1 MDVFV
6 LSPQGYEGV
15 EGTQFPFWVGGTT
28 PPMGVISIVCNKTTD
43 NTDDVYTWKYIR
55 ADATEQEIIV
65 QRIKHTPGVTF
76 TPSISADGVISW
88 TNDGGLE
95 NPEPVSVKGP
105 QGEPG
110 PAGPKGDKGDP
121 GAPGAPGEQGPA
133 GPKGDPGEQGPAGPK
148 GDPGTPGEQGP
159 AGPKGDKG
167 DPGAPGEQGPAG
179 PKGDPGEQGPAGPKG
194 DPGAPGAPGEQG
206 PAGEQGPKG
215 DPGAPGEQ
223 GPKGDP
229 GTPGEQGPAGPKGD
243 PGTPGEQGPAGP
255 KGDPGEQG
263 PAGPKGDPGEQGPAG
278 PKGDPGTAGVTPNIT
293 ATATVDA
300 TTGTPAVSVTKSG
313 TNAAPSF
320 AFAFSGL
327 KGEAGSGGGGGFSY
341 ASTRNVTPTIEQDEF
356 FGGNTNKLIFN
367 INNLTTGAIVHLKG
381 YFTLTQPNNNT
392 QYGATS
398 PIFIESISN
407 NSGSPIISTSVSGA
421 YGYKCSPNIYYDFA
435 FIALN
440 ASANIEL
447 LFNYSVGGSFKIDTA
462 PAAFMTMITGG

>member
-28 PPMGVISIVCNKTTD
+28 PPLGVISIVCNKTTD

-133 GPKGDPGEQGPAGPK
+133 GPKGDPG
-148 GDPGTPGEQGP
+148 
-159 AGPKGDKG
+159 
-167 DPGAPGEQGPAG
+167 
-179 PKGDPGEQGPAGPKG
+179 
-194 DPGAPGAPGEQG
+194 
-206 PAGEQGPKG
+206 
-215 DPGAPGEQ
+215 
-223 GPKGDP
+223 
-229 GTPGEQGPAGPKGD
+229 
-243 PGTPGEQGPAGP
+243 
-255 KGDPGEQG
+255 
-263 PAGPKGDPGEQGPAG
+263 
-278 PKGDPGTAGVTPNIT
+278 TAGVTPNIT
-293 ATATVDA
+293 ATATVNA
-300 TTGTPAVSVTKSG
+300 TTGTPAVTVTKSG

-327 KGEAGSGGGGGFSY
+327 KGEAGSGGGGFSH
-341 ASTRNVTPTIEQDEF
+341 ASTRNVTPTIEKDEF
-356 FGGNTNKLIFN
+356 YGANINKLIFN

-381 YFTLTQPNNNT
+381 YFTLTQPNTNT

-398 PIFIESISN
+398 PIFIETISN

-447 LFNYSVGGSFKIDTA
+447 LFNYSVGGSFKINTA

>member
-28 PPMGVISIVCNKTTD
+28 PPMGVVSIVCSKTTD

-110 PAGPKGDKGDP
+110 PAGPKGD
-121 GAPGAPGEQGPA
+121 
-133 GPKGDPGEQGPAGPK
+133 
-148 GDPGTPGEQGP
+148 
-159 AGPKGDKG
+159 
-167 DPGAPGEQGPAG
+167 
-179 PKGDPGEQGPAGPKG
+179 KG

-327 KGEAGSGGGGGFSY
+327 KGEAGSGGGGFSH
-341 ASTRNVTPTIEQDEF
+341 ASTRNVTPTIEKDEF
-356 FGGNTNKLIFN
+356 YGANINKLIFN

-381 YFTLTQPNNNT
+381 YFTLTQPNTNT

-398 PIFIESISN
+398 PIFIETISN

-447 LFNYSVGGSFKIDTA
+447 LFNYSVGGSFKINTA